1 MQVHLTRS
9 PGTPG
14 LTRKKDLK
22 ELRFNSNFRTIPTLN
37 HHIMRSPKIILSI
50 IIAVVL
56 FLLFS
61 FVGCERIDAGNV
73 GIKVNNAGG
82 ERGVSKTEYVTGWV
96 FYSRFFSRV
105 YEFPTFQ
112 QHKEYEPFTVPS
124 KGGTIF
130 TVHPSFNYNLNA
142 GEVGQMF
149 QTFRLS
155 LSQLEEGYLKNA
167 VYVTTREVTNTFT
180 VDSILNNLSLYDNA
194 IVTGLNKK
202 LAPFFTVSTFTSG
215 LQPDERLAA
224 TIAEKAGALQQALK
238 LENQQKAIKVQAEND
253 IIEAKRDSAVQVINA
268 QAEARAIREK
278 QVALSSE
285 YVEYQKIL
293 KWDGKLP
300 SVQSGSGGIILQM
313 KQP

>member
-1 MQVHLTRS
+1 MNT
-9 PGTPG
+9 
-14 LTRKKDLK
+14 KKIV
-22 ELRFNSNFRTIPTLN
+22 TAV
-37 HHIMRSPKIILSI
+37 IMAGI
-50 IIAVVL
+50 II
-56 FLLFS
+56 FFFS

-96 FYSRFFSRV
+96 FYSRFLSRV

-112 QHKEYEPFTVPS
+112 QHKEYDPFVVPS

-130 TVHPSFNYNLNA
+130 TVHPSFNYNLNP
-142 GEVGQMF
+142 GEVGNMF
-149 QTFRLS
+149 QTFRLP

-167 VYVTTREVTNTFT
+167 VSVTIREVTNTFT
-180 VDSILNNLSLYDNA
+180 VDSILNNLSRYDAA

-215 LQPDERLAA
+215 LQPDEKLAA
-224 TIAEKAGALQQALK
+224 TIAAKADAIQQALRI
-238 LENQQKAIKVQAEND
+238 ENEQKAIRAKAEND
-253 IIEAKRDSAVQVINA
+253 IIEARRDSAVLVINA
-268 QAEARAIREK
+268 LSEARAIREK
-278 QVALSSE
+278 QNALTPE

-300 SVQSGSGGIILQM
+300 QVQSGNGGIMLQM